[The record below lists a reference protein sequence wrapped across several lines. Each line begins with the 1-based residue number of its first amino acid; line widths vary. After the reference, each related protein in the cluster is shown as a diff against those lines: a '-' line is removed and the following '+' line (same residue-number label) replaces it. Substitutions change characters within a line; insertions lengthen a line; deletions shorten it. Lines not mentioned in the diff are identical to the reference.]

1 MRSRPADSVSAGF
14 PHDRRRGRSILRVCA
29 AILAGGVVFSPELAL
44 SLEAQARASEEN
56 GYARMVLRFDQM
68 PQVDTRLS
76 NNILTLTFSEP
87 VTVPVDKLALSMANY
102 VSVARRDPDGKAL
115 RFALSRRVT
124 VRSMAAGERLF
135 IDLLP
140 EGWVGEPPALPDD
153 VIEELT
159 KKAREVE
166 KMKREEAARRA
177 LAKPKPITIRAARQ
191 PTFSRL
197 TFDLTSPVP
206 VAVERKGDDV
216 TVTFDAALTADARPL
231 KAELPPQL
239 RDVKIDDKDARLKVT
254 LSVAKGADVRAFW
267 DGVQYVIDLTGA
279 GEGTKA
285 PDLAETL
292 ARAAEQ
298 AAPPK
303 QVEGET
309 LLQGG
314 EAQAVPPPAPAVE
327 TTPAEPATKPSVE
340 AGTKPST
347 EAPAVEKAEAPA
359 PKAAHQQEAH
369 SAPKASTE
377 VAAGDKVEGEPT
389 KPVTAASGPKAHEA
403 AKPTA
408 ESKAEAQ
415 ARPATETAKAP
426 TVSADAAGDPI
437 RPIIQTVG
445 DTVRIAFPFDRKTPG
460 AVYRRGDNLWIV
472 FDTDREIDAATLG
485 GESPVLAGAETFASD
500 GAKVVKLSMKKPPLT
515 TVSPDGTAWIIS
527 IGDQILDGAV
537 PVPLQR
543 GVQSDGR
550 TMLYAPLEGVGSI
563 HRIKDT
569 DIGDEIIV
577 ATAAAPA
584 RAFLKPQD
592 FVEFQTL
599 VTAHGLAFRPKADDI
614 IVAAELD
621 RVVISRDS
629 GLTLSAAT
637 ASAPKAPAI
646 AEKRIALI
654 DTAQWEKEK
663 AQPFRERERELLHA
677 VADATDREATPTRL
691 ALARFYLAKGFGAEA
706 AGTLELALLKDSNIG
721 RDPEFAILSAAAHVA
736 LGQGAQATQLLS
748 DNGLS
753 DSADGALWRSLAD
766 ASEHKWGSARETFQK
781 GVAAIDLY
789 PVDLQAP
796 FRLAA
801 YEAALEAKDP
811 ADADVQRQAFEALGV
826 EYQPA
831 HKALL
836 DARLAEQ
843 QGRQSEALEAYR
855 VAIEGTDAIAS
866 AEARLRS
873 ITLRRELGQV
883 DNKAVRDELETLAAI
898 WRGDEIEANTIKAL
912 AEEHLRE
919 GRYREAFGELKT
931 ALVHHPKSE
940 ATRELQA
947 QLTDKFVAL
956 FLDGEADSMPPIDAL
971 ALFYDYRELTPVD
984 RRGDEMIRKL
994 ADRLF
999 EVDLLDQAAELLQ
1012 HQVDNRLSGAGRSQ
1026 VAARLAMIQ
1035 LLNRKPTLAL
1045 KTLASTRQANL
1056 PRELVRARLILEA
1069 RALAETAR
1077 PDLAIEIL
1085 EQIEGEESARLRADV
1100 LWQARRWRDAG
1111 EAIEALLGSA
1121 WEGAAPLSDDQRL
1134 QTLRAAIAYSLAED
1148 KIGLDRLRTKF
1159 SAKMANSADAASF
1172 ETVSAPIDAR
1182 GTAFRDVAKQIA
1194 SSDTL
1199 DAFIKEYRARH
1210 ETPPEEGAPAAKPAP
1225 TKPSANAEPDKP
1237 VAGG

>member
-1 MRSRPADSVSAGF
+1 VRSRPADSVLKDSPRGTG
-14 PHDRRRGRSILRVCA
+14 RGRSILRVCA
-29 AILAGGVVFSPELAL
+29 AVLALGVAFSPEAAL

-68 PQVDTRLS
+68 PQVETRLS

-87 VTVPVDKLALSMANY
+87 VTVPVDKLALSIANY

-115 RFALSRRVT
+115 RFALSKRVT

-177 LAKPKPITIRAARQ
+177 LAKPTPITIRAARQ

-216 TVTFDAALTADARPL
+216 TVTFDAALTADTRPL

-254 LSVAKGADVRAFW
+254 LSVAKGSDVRAFW

-279 GEGTKA
+279 GEAQKA
-285 PDLAETL
+285 PDLAATL
-292 ARAAEQ
+292 AEAAAQ

-303 QVEGET
+303 PNEGET

-314 EAQAVPPPAPAVE
+314 QAEVAPPVTAPAEEAPTPPAPRPSASAEEKSVPNPPSKEKTAEESPKALPEEEAQAAQASPQGSSGDEKSTVAAAMTAAETPAPGEPKAGAPEPESKVVAQAK
-327 TTPAEPATKPSVE
+327 PAAEATKG
-340 AGTKPST
+340 A
-347 EAPAVEKAEAPA
+347 
-359 PKAAHQQEAH
+359 
-369 SAPKASTE
+369 
-377 VAAGDKVEGEPT
+377 
-389 KPVTAASGPKAHEA
+389 
-403 AKPTA
+403 
-408 ESKAEAQ
+408 
-415 ARPATETAKAP
+415 

-472 FDTDREIDAATLG
+472 FDTDREIDAAPLS
-485 GESPVLAGAETFASD
+485 GESPVLAGAEAFTSD

-515 TVSPDGTAWIIS
+515 TVSPDGSAWIVS

-543 GVQSDGR
+543 GVQPDGR
-550 TMLYAPLEGVGSI
+550 TLLYAPLEGVGSI

-569 DIGDEIIV
+569 DIGDEVIV

-599 VTAHGLAFRPKADDI
+599 VTAHGLAFLPKADDI

-621 RVVISRDS
+621 RVVVSRDS
-629 GLTLSAAT
+629 GLTLSSAT
-637 ASAPKAPAI
+637 ASASKPA
-646 AEKRIALI
+646 ATTEKRIALI

-677 VADATDREATPTRL
+677 VADATDREATPLRL

-706 AGTLELALLKDSNIG
+706 AGTLELALRQDSNIG

-736 LGQGAQATQLLS
+736 LGQGAQATQLLA

-789 PVDLQAP
+789 PADLQAP

-811 ADADVQRQAFEALGV
+811 ADADAQRLAFEALGV

-883 DNKAVRDELETLAAI
+883 DDKAVRDELETLAAV
-898 WRGDEIEANTIKAL
+898 WRGDEIEADTIKAL

-940 ATRELQA
+940 ATRALQA
-947 QLTDKFVAL
+947 LLTEKFVAL

-999 EVDLLDQAAELLQ
+999 DVDLLDQAAELLQ

-1056 PRELVRARLILEA
+1056 PRELVKARLILEA

-1085 EQIEGEESARLRADV
+1085 EQIESEESARLRADV

-1111 EAIEALLGSA
+1111 EAIETLLGSA
-1121 WEGAAPLSDDQRL
+1121 WEGAAPLTDDQRL
-1134 QTLRAAIAYSLAED
+1134 QTMRAAIAYSLAED

-1182 GTAFRDVAKQIA
+1182 GTAFRDIAKQIA

-1210 ETPPEEGAPAAKPAP
+1210 DTPPEGTTPEPKPGQ
-1225 TKPSANAEPDKP
+1225 TKPSANAEPEKP